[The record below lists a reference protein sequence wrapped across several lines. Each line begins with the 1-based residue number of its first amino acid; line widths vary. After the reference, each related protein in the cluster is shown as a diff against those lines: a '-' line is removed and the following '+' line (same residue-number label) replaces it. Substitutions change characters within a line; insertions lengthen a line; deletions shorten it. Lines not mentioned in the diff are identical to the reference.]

1 MSKVTDA
8 LELSGVIAGLRAEL
22 EKAQKEGKG
31 KEISFGVDGI
41 EIELDVSIA
50 KAVDGEAKATASLEA
65 DDMSVLK
72 YVVGKVKGEFS
83 ISGHGKYEKVASQ
96 KVKLLLS
103 AKNRDGSNTNLSRQ
117 SDEKINYSA
126 DS

>member
-1 MSKVTDA
+1 MSEVNDA

-22 EKAQKEGKG
+22 EKAQEEGKG

-50 KAVDGEAKATASLEA
+50 KSVEGDAKATASLEA
-65 DDMSVLK
+65 GDMSVLK

-96 KVKLLLS
+96 KVKLILS
-103 AKNRDGSNTNLSRQ
+103 ANNQDGTKTTLSDNKP
-117 SDEKINYSA
+117 S
-126 DS
+126 

>member
-1 MSKVTDA
+1 MSDVNDA

-22 EKAQKEGKG
+22 EKAQEEGKE

-83 ISGHGKYEKVASQ
+83 ISGHGKYEKVATQ
-96 KVKLLLS
+96 KVKLILS
-103 AKNRDGSNTNLSRQ
+103 AKNKDGTKVNVNATG
-117 SDEKINYSA
+117 DELPG
-126 DS
+126 